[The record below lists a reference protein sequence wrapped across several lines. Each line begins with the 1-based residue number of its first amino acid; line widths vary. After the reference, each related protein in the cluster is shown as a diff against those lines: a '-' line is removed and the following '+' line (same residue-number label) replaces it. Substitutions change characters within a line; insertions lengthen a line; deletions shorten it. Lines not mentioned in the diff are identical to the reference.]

1 MHNSISFQVKGLFNM
16 NKEQFCKVS
25 YLYQSFM
32 NHHLCIT
39 DTTFND
45 YKNLFESF
53 FQLIGAVTVYVVVY
67 IQFFEMFSSK

>member
-1 MHNSISFQVKGLFNM
+1 M

-25 YLYQSFM
+25 YLHQSFV

-39 DTTFND
+39 TTTYD
-45 YKNLFESF
+45 LQKLYLFDSF
-53 FQLIGAVTVYVVVY
+53 FQLMGAVTVYVVVY